1 MDFVSS
7 DKMAPRV
14 AQYKIDRLTLLTMWQ
29 EENNLLNIKY
39 LITLMPQY
47 LCINKAIVYKV

>member
-14 AQYKIDRLTLLTMWQ
+14 TQYKIDRLTLLTMWQ

-47 LCINKAIVYKV
+47 HWINKTIVYKV

>member
-14 AQYKIDRLTLLTMWQ
+14 VQYKIDRLTLLTMWQ